1 MKIGVISDTHG
12 YEKRFVQACE
22 KFFDGADLI
31 LHAGDVLNHGPN
43 NPNCKG
49 DDYNPK
55 SLANRINN
63 SKIPVIICRG
73 NCDSEVDQMVIEV
86 PIQAPYAYVFANGK
100 RIVVTHGHTVMTD
113 EEKNKM
119 AEHLKADIFI
129 TGHIHKNILEKRG
142 NTIFLNPGT
151 ISPYLT
157 NNEEKK
163 TSVAVITDEKIEI
176 FDLDTGEILNQFV
189 MKNF

>member
-12 YEKRFVQACE
+12 YEKRFAQAVE
-22 KFFDGADLI
+22 KFFTGTDMI

-55 SLANRINN
+55 ALANIINN
-63 SKIPVIICRG
+63 SDIPIIICRG
-73 NCDSEVDQMVIEV
+73 NCDSEVDQLVIEN

-100 RIVVTHGHTVMTD
+100 RIVITHGHTVMSD
-113 EEKNKM
+113 EEKNNM
-119 AEHLKADIFI
+119 AAHLKADIFI
-129 TGHIHKNILEKRG
+129 TGHVHKNILEKRG
-142 NTIFLNPGT
+142 DPIFLNPGT

-157 NNEEKK
+157 NDPDKK
-163 TSVAVITDEKIEI
+163 TSVAVITDNDIKI
-176 FDLDTGEILNQFV
+176 FDLDSGEVLKELNL
-189 MKNF
+189 

>member
-12 YEKRFVQACE
+12 YEKRFSEACE
-22 KFFDGADLI
+22 KFFCDADLI

-55 SLANRINN
+55 ALAKKINE
-63 SKIPVIICRG
+63 SKIPIIICRG
-73 NCDSEVDQMVIEV
+73 NCDSEVDQMVIET

-100 RIVVTHGHTVMTD
+100 KIIVTHGHTVISD

-119 AEHLKADIFI
+119 AAHLKADIFI
-129 TGHIHKNILEKRG
+129 TGHIHKNILEKR
-142 NTIFLNPGT
+142 NETIFLNPGT

-157 NNEEKK
+157 NNENKK
-163 TSVAVITDEKIEI
+163 TSVAVITDKKIEI
-176 FDLDTGEILNQFV
+176 FDLDSGEILNSL
-189 MKNF
+189 NFDEV

>member
-12 YEKRFVQACE
+12 YAGRFVTACE
-22 KFFDGADLI
+22 KFFDGADMI

-49 DDYNPK
+49 DDYAPK
-55 SLANRINN
+55 ALAKIINE
-63 SKIPVIICRG
+63 SEIPIIICRG

-86 PIQAPYAYVFANGK
+86 PIQAPYAYVYTGGK

-113 EEKNKM
+113 AEKDSM
-119 AEHLKADIFI
+119 ADHLKADIFI
-129 TGHIHKNILEKRG
+129 TGHVHKNVLEKRG

-157 NNEEKK
+157 NREDKK
-163 TSVAVITDEKIEI
+163 TSVAVITDAEI
-176 FDLDTGEILNQFV
+176 NIYDLDSGEVLMNLKI
-189 MKNF
+189 